1 MQIILF
7 SSIFSVQSDI
17 QTIAKIGKMSSGE
30 EGWHTDDT
38 QVNHQM
44 LKWFCAITIQ
54 HQTQKSSSAGEIK
67 TT

>member
-7 SSIFSVQSDI
+7 SSFFSLQSDI

-38 QVNHQM
+38 PVNHQM
-44 LKWFCAITIQ
+44 LKWFVLLPSSIKL
-54 HQTQKSSSAGEIK
+54 KSRPLQVK
-67 TT
+67 